1 MRPQITHKKG
11 FNVTLG
17 NFPNVHLQELFS
29 CQKRKN
35 AVFFVVAR
43 VAKKERKERKNQLNS
58 IAQLRKMRFLFLV
71 PSLTMFL
78 SNKTKNILHLR
89 TLFFQANLWTNFFR
103 LFFLL
108 NEENSTTSCSFYKV
122 AVSPKNL
129 ALLFISVKEPK
140 KTQKT
145 FQASTAVNTQSQVFL
160 RSLNTQE
167 SSFFEIIKYSESK
180 KHQNILSQ
188 KKKEKKRK
196 KKQLRSNTIFT
207 KKNYKKQRTKTV
219 ASQKLLSV

>member
-1 MRPQITHKKG
+1 
-11 FNVTLG
+11 
-17 NFPNVHLQELFS
+17 
-29 CQKRKN
+29 
-35 AVFFVVAR
+35 
-43 VAKKERKERKNQLNS
+43 
-58 IAQLRKMRFLFLV
+58 MRFLFLV

-145 FQASTAVNTQSQVFL
+145 FQASTAVNAQSQVFLRSVNTQSQVFL
-160 RSLNTQE
+160 RSLNTQ
-167 SSFFEIIKYSESK
+167 SQKNTKTYSLK
-180 KHQNILSQ
+180 KKRE
-188 KKKEKKRK
+188 KKKEKTASIKHHFHQK
-196 KKQLRSNTIFT
+196 KLQKT
-207 KKNYKKQRTKTV
+207 KDQNSCFSKTV
-219 ASQKLLSV
+219 VCLNWHDFFQNTSKFKNKLSLKA

>member
-1 MRPQITHKKG
+1 
-11 FNVTLG
+11 
-17 NFPNVHLQELFS
+17 
-29 CQKRKN
+29 
-35 AVFFVVAR
+35 
-43 VAKKERKERKNQLNS
+43 
-58 IAQLRKMRFLFLV
+58 
-71 PSLTMFL
+71 
-78 SNKTKNILHLR
+78 
-89 TLFFQANLWTNFFR
+89 
-103 LFFLL
+103 LL

-160 RSLNTQE
+160 RSVNTQ
-167 SSFFEIIKYSESK
+167 SQVFLRSVNTQSQKNTKTYS
-180 KHQNILSQ
+180 LS

>member
-1 MRPQITHKKG
+1 
-11 FNVTLG
+11 
-17 NFPNVHLQELFS
+17 
-29 CQKRKN
+29 
-35 AVFFVVAR
+35 
-43 VAKKERKERKNQLNS
+43 
-58 IAQLRKMRFLFLV
+58 MRFLFLV

-78 SNKTKNILHLR
+78 SNKTKNILPLR

-129 ALLFISVKEPK
+129 ALLFVSVKEPK

-160 RSLNTQE
+160 RSVNTQSQVFLRTVNTQSQVFLRSLNTQ
-167 SSFFEIIKYSESK
+167 SQKNTKTYS
-180 KHQNILSQ
+180 LSQ

-207 KKNYKKQRTKTV
+207 KKNYKKQRIKTI
-219 ASQKLLSV
+219 ASQLNCCLSKMAWFFPSHSKFKNKAIFESLEKKKCGSFSDRCP